1 MSIYNF
7 LFIQLGS
14 ELFNFYL
21 KGVEKLQRTLS
32 LPGAIAVSIGGML
45 SGIFVL
51 PGLAVGITGS
61 SIWLAFL
68 VASVCVLPAV
78 LSKAELATAMPKS
91 GGTYVYIERAFGP
104 LFGTVAGIGLW
115 LSLLLK
121 SAFSLVGL
129 SAYLYVLI
137 KVDASSTKGIALI
150 ALLIVLLL
158 NVFGVKKVEKTQLV
172 IVSISVVSLIAIIFL
187 GANSFD
193 SRLLDPVFPEGS
205 SGFIAGVAFLY
216 ISYAGVTKIAA
227 VAGEIKNPEKNLPR
241 TMIISLFLITTV
253 YVFVALVLVGNIE
266 ASVLSTDIKPIYTL
280 FQSIGGNTFG
290 YIAGVVGVIT
300 LLSMANSGVLASS
313 RFPFAMGKD
322 KLMPGFLGSIS
333 SKFMTPIPA
342 ILTTSGLI
350 ALAIIYLDVVKIAKL
365 ASAFKVLMFIFT
377 ELSVIVLRETNAQW
391 YNPSFRSP
399 LYPYVQI
406 FGIVSGIV
414 LLTFLGIMPLLSVF
428 GVFALGFFIFLLYGS
443 KTNRSGVI
451 VNYGMFS
458 FLFKGSETKK
468 EALVKTKDAKE
479 IINTDAQVVVPL
491 LGEEKSPEMLVEIA
505 SSITKGSK
513 LNTINLV
520 EAPNQTFLEAIDVDT
535 PKSESIKRRV
545 LNLNNNLKIDVTYES
560 VSTHNVA
567 NSIENITGERK
578 CKWLVMGWDGRASS
592 GIWVGNP
599 IGWVLQN
606 VNSSFALY
614 KDNGVRSFEKVV
626 LALRPGRKNSVFVE
640 VAENICVSY
649 SATLSLL
656 NIVPEGTSEIEIDKI
671 KKASGSLISK
681 TKCKSELV
689 LIESSDPLETITGQS
704 ANYDLLI
711 LGTPEKDNWLNVLFG
726 GGRDKFVQNSVCSVL
741 RLTIK

>member
-1 MSIYNF
+1 M
-7 LFIQLGS
+7 
-14 ELFNFYL
+14 
-21 KGVEKLQRTLS
+21 KKLQRTLS

-61 SIWLAFL
+61 SVWLAFL
-68 VASVCVLPAV
+68 VASVCILPAV
-78 LSKAELATAMPKS
+78 LSKSELATAMPKS

-137 KVDASSTKGIALI
+137 EVDASSTKGIALI
-150 ALLIVLLL
+150 ALLIILLL

-172 IVSISVVSLIAIIFL
+172 IVSISVMSLIAIIFL

-193 SRLLDPVFPEGS
+193 SRLLDPVFSDGS
-205 SGFIAGVAFLY
+205 SGFISGVAFLY

-266 ASVLSTDIKPIYTL
+266 ASVLSTDIKPVHTL

-322 KLMPGFLGSIS
+322 RLMPGFLGYVS

-365 ASAFKVLMFIFT
+365 ASAFKVLMFIFN

-443 KTNRSGVI
+443 NTDRSGVI
-451 VNYGMFS
+451 VNYGIFS
-458 FLFKGSETKK
+458 FLFKGSSSKK
-468 EALVKTKDAKE
+468 EASTKRKE
-479 IINTDAQVVVPL
+479 LKEVVNTDAQVVVPL
-491 LGEEKSPEMLVEIA
+491 LGEESSPEMLVEIA

-545 LNLNNNLKIDVTYES
+545 LNLNHSLKIDVTYES

-578 CKWLVMGWDGRASS
+578 CKWLVMGWNGRASS

-599 IGWVLQN
+599 IGWILQN

-626 LALRPGRKNSVFVE
+626 LALRPGRKNSAFIE
-640 VAENICVSY
+640 VAENLCISY
-649 SATLSLL
+649 SATLTLL
-656 NIVPEGTSEIEIDKI
+656 NIVPELTSEKEIDKI
-671 KKASGSLISK
+671 KIASGSLISK

-689 LIESSDPLETITGQS
+689 LIESSDPLETITEQS

>member
-1 MSIYNF
+1 M
-7 LFIQLGS
+7 
-14 ELFNFYL
+14 
-21 KGVEKLQRTLS
+21 KKLQRTLS
-32 LPGAIAVSIGGML
+32 LPGAIAVSVGGML

-61 SIWLAFL
+61 SVWLAFL
-68 VASVCVLPAV
+68 VASLCILPAV
-78 LSKAELATAMPKS
+78 LSKSELATAMPKS

-137 KVDASSTKGIALI
+137 EVDASSTKGIALI
-150 ALLIVLLL
+150 ALLIILLL

-172 IVSISVVSLIAIIFL
+172 IVSISVISLIAIIFL

-193 SRLLDPVFPEGS
+193 SKLLDPVFTDGS

-253 YVFVALVLVGNIE
+253 YIFVALVLVGNIE
-266 ASVLSTDIKPIYTL
+266 ASVLSTDITPIHTL
-280 FQSIGGNTFG
+280 FQSVGGNTFG
-290 YIAGVVGVIT
+290 YVAGVVGVIT

-322 KLMPGFLGSIS
+322 RLMPGFLGSIS

-365 ASAFKVLMFIFT
+365 ASAFKVLMFIFN
-377 ELSVIVLRETNAQW
+377 ELSVVVLRETNAQW

-428 GVFALGFFIFLLYGS
+428 GVFALGFFIFLLYGN
-443 KTNRSGVI
+443 KTDRSGVI

-458 FLFKGSETKK
+458 FLFKGSSSKK
-468 EALVKTKDAKE
+468 EASVKRKESKE

-491 LGEEKSPEMLVEIA
+491 LGEESSPEMLVEIA

-545 LNLNNNLKIDVTYES
+545 LNLNNSLKIDVTYES

-599 IGWVLQN
+599 IGWILQN

-614 KDNGVRSFEKVV
+614 KDNGIRSFEKVV
-626 LALRPGRKNSVFVE
+626 LALRPGRKNSAFIE
-640 VAENICVSY
+640 VAENLCISY
-649 SATLSLL
+649 DATLSLL
-656 NIVPEGTSEIEIDKI
+656 NIIPEDTSEKEIYKI
-671 KKASGSLISK
+671 KKDSGSLISK

-689 LIESSDPLETITGQS
+689 LIKSSDPLETITEQS